1 MNYKIALYFI
11 TLLYCNGGLAQNLV
25 PNHSFENYTKLP
37 VKILG
42 EKIDSFVSSWHA
54 PTNGTPDYFNINAIP
69 SSTLKLPLLS
79 EFFRQNK
86 FNNSCSVTCYP
97 ISGDAF
103 VGFESGFNLL
113 NNKDTFRGN
122 EYLQSELKEKLKKHH
137 KYVVK
142 FYIYNLPCNQLEL
155 PEVGMFISFFQ
166 PKHYYVPDW
175 SQPFNYKI
183 ATNFLET
190 YTPQIT
196 VGEKSVIKGEW
207 MLIEKVYKSIANEQY
222 LTIGNFSQ
230 SNFKILSRDSA
241 LKKNG
246 SYYFID
252 DVSIIEIPSI
262 IAPDSACYNETI
274 AMQSGFAGP
283 FAWYKNNALFST
295 DSIVYVSDTIN
306 NWYYLHTPFGNDSL
320 YLIIKPTPYLTA
332 MNDTTVC
339 IGNEIK
345 LTANSNA
352 ESLTWYNNDIL
363 INPLVNKEGT
373 YKVIAQKNGCKTTD
387 SVNIKAINLPK
398 VLIADLQVCTA
409 NNQDAIINLPLN
421 YFYYWP
427 QFNDSLFSRT
437 IDSAGCYNFIV
448 NDINNC
454 NSLSKFCVEDICS
467 PKLFVPDAFVPSGVN
482 KTFKPVF
489 SYVNKTQWQ
498 VYNRWGQMVFEANNT
513 NQEWDGKYNNQP
525 CEAGLYLF
533 TITYEGF
540 DGKEIREKGSITL
553 IR

>member
-1 MNYKIALYFI
+1 MAHDHASFKIMHRFVFFI
-11 TLLYCNGGLAQNLV
+11 VFFLGIGISTTYAQNLV
-25 PNHSFENYTKLP
+25 PNGGFEEFVTIPNSFTPGSTN
-37 VKILG
+37 I
-42 EKIDSFVSSWHA
+42 SSYIKNWLS
-54 PTNGTPDYFNINAIP
+54 PTNGTPDYFHTKSNGKN
-69 SSTLKLPLLS
+69 SLPLNIIDSFNAKSGMACIGMGVSQSPILS
-79 EFFRQNK
+79 HPFVNEYIQVNLKNQLIEFHKYHLKYFYRIIDGTNLNFTNLGAYFSSDSIRNYQNEYTYDT
-86 FNNSCSVTCYP
+86 NC
-97 ISGDAF
+97 
-103 VGFESGFNLL
+103 FNLL
-113 NNKDTFRGN
+113 N
-122 EYLQSELKEKLKKHH
+122 
-137 KYVVK
+137 
-142 FYIYNLPCNQLEL
+142 I
-155 PEVGMFISFFQ
+155 
-166 PKHYYVPDW
+166 
-175 SQPFNYKI
+175 
-183 ATNFLET
+183 
-190 YTPQIT
+190 TPQLLNKT
-196 VGEKSVIKGEW
+196 SLTRKGEW
-207 MLIEKVYKSIANEQY
+207 LIFEDYYKADGTERW
-222 LTIGNFSQ
+222 LTIGHFGMRGSC
-230 SNFKILSRDSA
+230 ILIDQVTPPKTWYA
-241 LKKNG
+241 
-246 SYYFID
+246 YYTVD
-252 DVSIIEIPSI
+252 NVSVIEIPGI

-274 AMQSGFAGP
+274 TMQSGFNGP
-283 FAWYKNNALFST
+283 FAWYKNNTLFST

-387 SVNIKAINLPK
+387 SVNIKAINLPN
-398 VLIADLQVCTA
+398 VFISDLQICTA

-437 IDSAGCYNFIV
+437 IDTAGCYNFIV

-498 VYNRWGQMVFEANNT
+498 VYNRWGQMVFEANNI